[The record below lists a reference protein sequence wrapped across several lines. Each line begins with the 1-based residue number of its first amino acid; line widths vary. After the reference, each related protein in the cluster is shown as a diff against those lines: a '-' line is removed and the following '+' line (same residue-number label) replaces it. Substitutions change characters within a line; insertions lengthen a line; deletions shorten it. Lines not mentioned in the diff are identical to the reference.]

1 MGGKVV
7 SEAGAEEGQAGMT
20 QDPGQGKP
28 RGSLEMGMGT
38 SLERVILYIAL
49 PKVRSEYAYLHTP
62 IEGGEKYLCCF
73 FVSFHYAGSFLRAEW
88 VCLTPIV
95 SCTRHS

>member
-1 MGGKVV
+1 
-7 SEAGAEEGQAGMT
+7 
-20 QDPGQGKP
+20 
-28 RGSLEMGMGT
+28 MGT

-73 FVSFHYAGSFLRAEW
+73 FVSFHYAGSFLRAE
-88 VCLTPIV
+88 
-95 SCTRHS
+95 